1 VACVKENSGSA
12 AFQRAGEVE
21 VRGDGDAG
29 EALIDDLL
37 DAVTLPLE
45 DADDSGPGV
54 GCGEVTESEGL
65 L

>member
-1 VACVKENSGSA
+1 
-12 AFQRAGEVE
+12 

-54 GCGEVTESEGL
+54 GCGEVAESQGL